1 MENYM
6 FRVPDLQANKE
17 DKTDPIFLGTF
28 TNVDSGFPKVLVDK
42 IEEALKSLDP
52 ELMVTPM
59 IIDPRT
65 MGIIFGIIVPGE
77 DGAKYRYDITIS
89 KHE

>member
-28 TNVDSGFPKVLVDK
+28 TNVDK

-65 MGIIFGIIVPGE
+65 MGIIFGIIKPGE
-77 DGAKYRYDITIS
+77 GGAKYRYDITIS